1 MATGRDRWLP
11 REMRLVSEYLLAA
24 YPNAIHLTRVRLGTW
39 EPHADSLKL
48 TDAELRML
56 GSFRRWADAIAI
68 TSTEMVLIEGA
79 IRPDTGEASKL
90 QIYAELVPSTP
101 ELRPYLHLP
110 LRLEL
115 VYAIGDAVVIDFCR
129 RRGITTVEYRPAWIG
144 QYFESLARRQA
155 RGMQRRG
162 FGEERS

>member
-1 MATGRDRWLP
+1 
-11 REMRLVSEYLLAA
+11 MRLVSEYLLAA
-24 YPNAIHLTRVRLGTW
+24 YPKAIHLTRVRLGTW
-39 EPHADSLKL
+39 EPQAKGLQL
-48 TDAELRML
+48 TEAELKML

-68 TSTEMVLIEGA
+68 TEDEMVLVEGA

-101 ELRPYLHLP
+101 ELSDYLHLP
-110 LRLEL
+110 LRMEL

-129 RRGITTVEYRPAWIG
+129 RQGITTVEYRPAWLG
-144 QYFESLARRQA
+144 EYFERLARRQA

-162 FGEERS
+162 FGEVE